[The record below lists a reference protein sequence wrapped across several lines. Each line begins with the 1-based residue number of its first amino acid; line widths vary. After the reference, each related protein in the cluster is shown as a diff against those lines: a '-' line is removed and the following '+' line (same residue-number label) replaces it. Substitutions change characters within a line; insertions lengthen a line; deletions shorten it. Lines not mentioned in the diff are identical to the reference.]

1 MPDRVILVE
10 QAARSAQILR
20 RLNLVTLCV
29 AVAVYLGLVII
40 ALFEDVAPL
49 ILFSSCVMLAE
60 LLVFQFVRTICA
72 HLDLLR

>member
-1 MPDRVILVE
+1 MLVE
-10 QAARSAQILR
+10 RAARSAQILR

-29 AVAVYLGLVII
+29 AVAVYIGLVTI

-60 LLVFQFVRTICA
+60 LLVFQFVRTITA
-72 HLDLLR
+72 HLDLVR